1 MQILHKLPQK
11 ATLRGSKEWKN
22 GNKEWKGNGQ
32 VYFLIWHPC
41 PITA

>member
-1 MQILHKLPQK
+1 MVKNIVGGKK
-11 ATLRGSKEWKN
+11 GKMMANKN
-22 GNKEWKGNGQ
+22 GNGNGQ